1 MSDRDNL
8 LIRAPFSGVVDKID
22 FRVGDMTNATKGISI
37 SSPGMVSVKAKID
50 QVDIVKVRL
59 WNNAN
64 IRFDAYPGKIFTW
77 SVAAVESAPENKNGV
92 ILYET
97 TLSLS
102 AGDLVFLNGMTAEI
116 EIIHND
122 HKQAFL
128 IPSASVS
135 QSGGV
140 YIVQILRVLSRGPG
154 EYSSDEVREVNVVL
168 GKNSGD
174 KVEVISWIMM
184 DDLILL
190 KNISFEWNAGSS
202 IFGKQP
208 KENVP
213 QSIGKIN

>member
-1 MSDRDNL
+1 
-8 LIRAPFSGVVDKID
+8 
-22 FRVGDMTNATKGISI
+22 MTAI
-37 SSPGMVSVKAKID
+37 
-50 QVDIVKVRL
+50 
-59 WNNAN
+59 
-64 IRFDAYPGKIFTW
+64 
-77 SVAAVESAPENKNGV
+77 ESAPENKNGV

-122 HKQAFL
+122 HKQVLL

-140 YIVQILRVLSRGPG
+140 YIVQILRVPSRGPG

-174 KVEVISWIMM
+174 KVEVIS
-184 DDLILL
+184 
-190 KNISFEWNAGSS
+190 
-202 IFGKQP
+202 
-208 KENVP
+208 
-213 QSIGKIN
+213 